1 MKKVFI
7 VLLFIII
14 AWILNREYHYI
25 NLDST
30 VDKHFKQMKE
40 ACDKGDAKECDA
52 LGSYYLFGWAGVKK
66 DKENG
71 LLLLEKACRL
81 GYKPSC
87 SLQISIQKD
96 MKARNR

>member
-25 NLDST
+25 NLGST
-30 VDKHFKQMKE
+30 ADKHFEQMKE
-40 ACDKGDAKECDA
+40 ECDKGDAKECDA

-66 DKENG
+66 DEKKG

-96 MKARNR
+96 MKVKNR